1 MISNKAKAPSEMII
15 ENGFKIYALIQ
26 NYRQIYS
33 DDLHE
38 DKIFDIDWIKK
49 VVEENKLIDYTEKQ
63 VFFEALKFFY
73 DNTGY
78 VEILIDGRNHS
89 VYFPILPYCNRNS
102 QMIIEEFKYTA
113 DRSN

>member
-1 MISNKAKAPSEMII
+1 MIWFSS
-15 ENGFKIYALIQ
+15 
-26 NYRQIYS
+26 
-33 DDLHE
+33 
-38 DKIFDIDWIKK
+38 
-49 VVEENKLIDYTEKQ
+49 EENKLIDYTEKQ
-63 VFFEALKFFY
+63 VFYEALKFFY

-78 VEILIDGRNHS
+78 VEILIEGRNHS